1 VSDRHRFERVYVDHY
16 DAVSRSTGAEL
27 RLTGSE
33 THRLDVEGL
42 RALAVVIIILFH
54 AGIPFMAGGY
64 VGVDVFFVISGFL
77 ITGLIVREMEQT
89 GTVGLIR
96 FYARRIRRLLPALVL
111 TLVAVAILTA
121 LVLSQTRWDGIA
133 GDIRWSSGYLV
144 NWRFAGRAVDYLAVD
159 VAPSPVQHF
168 WSLAVEEQFYLVWP
182 FLLLVATL
190 SARRHGRDIR
200 RSLAVGLL
208 LVAIPSL
215 AWSIH
220 LTPVSPGSAYFITTT
235 RMWEL
240 AIGGGLAIFAPALAR
255 MRRSLAEALTV
266 AGLAGI
272 LLASVTYGATTLFPG
287 YAAILP
293 VMATA
298 AVIAAGTAHRGTLGA
313 RLLSVRPIVVVGG
326 FSYALYLWHWPFLVA
341 ATAMWGELSIPAV
354 LLVVAVATV
363 VSWISYRRVEQPIR
377 KSAAII
383 TPPRRGLLFGLVL
396 TGVGFVAGFWLSAM
410 LPDVKPLDASQ
421 PTITLPQQT
430 TTRPPVTTT
439 TAADIAD
446 TSVPETTTPTTTTTT
461 FAPPEVA
468 VQVTAQSISPDPLVA
483 GEDLPAVYADGC
495 HQNQT
500 DPEPIS
506 CHYGGESGPVV
517 ALVGDSHAAMWVPA
531 FRLLADEYG
540 FQLITYTKS
549 SCGLAAVDWVI
560 GEQRIPYASCF
571 EWNDRVLEKLTGGDR
586 PDLVVTSLYH
596 RLTPNGSNGEALSVS
611 DSQPVLAEGLA
622 ETWRVLRGDGVPLAA
637 IRDVPTP
644 RFDVPECVSDNRSS
658 LDECAF
664 DRNEIMAE
672 NTAEVI
678 AAEQTGVQLIDLTDW
693 ICSRDLCPAVINDLM
708 VWRDT
713 HHLTATYARYL
724 APVLAYE
731 LEGYLVADTGSGSPP
746 RL

>member
-1 VSDRHRFERVYVDHY
+1 MTSL
-16 DAVSRSTGAEL
+16 SRSTGAEL

-42 RALAVVIIILFH
+42 RALAVGIVILFH
-54 AGIPFMAGGY
+54 AGIPLMAGGY

-77 ITGLIVREMEQT
+77 ITGLIVREMEKT

-111 TLVAVAILTA
+111 TLVAVAILTG

-168 WSLAVEEQFYLVWP
+168 WSLAVEEQFYLIWP
-182 FLLLVATL
+182 FLLLAATL
-190 SARRHGRDIR
+190 SARRRGRDIR

-220 LTPVSPGSAYFITTT
+220 LTPVSPGSAYFVTTT

-240 AIGGGLAIFAPALAR
+240 AVGGGLAIFAPFLAR
-255 MRRSLAEALTV
+255 MRRSLAEVLAV
-266 AGLAGI
+266 VGLAGI
-272 LLASVTYGATTLFPG
+272 VLASVTYGATTLFPG
-287 YAAILP
+287 YTAMLP

-298 AVIAAGTAHRGTLGA
+298 AVIAAGTAHQGTLGA
-313 RLLSVRPIVVVGG
+313 KLLSLRPVVVVGG

-341 ATAMWGELSIPAV
+341 ATAMWGELSIPMA
-354 LLVVAVATV
+354 LGVVAVAIV
-363 VSWISYRRVEQPIR
+363 VSWITYRRVEQPIR
-377 KSAAII
+377 RSAVII

-396 TGVGFVAGFWLSAM
+396 TGAGFVAGFWLSAM
-410 LPDVKPLDASQ
+410 LPDVDRPDASQ

-430 TTRPPVTTT
+430 TTGPPGTTT
-439 TAADIAD
+439 TAAAITD
-446 TSVPETTTPTTTTTT
+446 TRVPETTTTSTTTTL
-461 FAPPEVA
+461 APPEIV
-468 VQVTAQSISPDPLVA
+468 VQVTAQLIIPDPLVA

-500 DPEPIS
+500 DPDPIS
-506 CHYGGESGPVV
+506 CHYGAESGPVV

-549 SCGLAAVDWVI
+549 SCGLAVVDWVI

-571 EWNDRVLEKLTGGDR
+571 EWNGRVLEKLTGADR
-586 PDLVVTSLYH
+586 PDVVVTALYH
-596 RLTPNGSNGEALSVS
+596 RLTPNDLNGEALSVS
-611 DSQPVLAEGLA
+611 DSQPVLAKGLT
-622 ETWRVLRGDGVPLAA
+622 ETWRLLQDAGVPLVA

-658 LDECAF
+658 LDECAY
-664 DRNEIMAE
+664 DRDEVMAE
-672 NTAEVI
+672 NTAEVT

-693 ICSRDLCPAVINDLM
+693 ICGRDLCPAVINDLM

-724 APVLAYE
+724 APVLAHE
-731 LEGYLVADTGSGSPP
+731 LAEYLVADTGNGSPP

>member
-1 VSDRHRFERVYVDHY
+1 MTSLTRG
-16 DAVSRSTGAEL
+16 TGAEL

-42 RALAVVIIILFH
+42 RAVAVAIVILFH
-54 AGIPFMAGGY
+54 ANIPFMAGGY

-89 GTVGLIR
+89 GTVGLVR

-111 TLVAVAILTA
+111 TLVAAAILTA

-190 SARRHGRDIR
+190 WARRRGRDIR
-200 RSLAVGLL
+200 RSLAVGLS

-215 AWSIH
+215 VWSIH

-240 AIGGGLAIFAPALAR
+240 AIGGGLAIFAPSLAR
-255 MRRSLAEALTV
+255 MPRSVAEALTV
-266 AGLAGI
+266 AGLVGI
-272 LLASVTYGATTLFPG
+272 LLASVMYGATTLFPG
-287 YAAILP
+287 YAAMLP

-298 AVIAAGTAHRGTLGA
+298 AVIAAGTAHQGTLGA
-313 RLLSVRPIVVVGG
+313 KLLSLPPIVVVGG
-326 FSYALYLWHWPFLVA
+326 FSYALYLWHWPLLVA
-341 ATAMWGELSIPAV
+341 ATAMWGELSIPAA
-354 LLVVAVATV
+354 LLVVAAATV

-377 KSAAII
+377 KSDVIV
-383 TPPRRGLLFGLVL
+383 TPPRRGLFFGLVL
-396 TGVGFVAGFWLSAM
+396 TGVGLIAGVWLGAM
-410 LPDVKPLDASQ
+410 VPNVTPLDAVQ
-421 PTITLPQQT
+421 QAITLPKPT
-430 TTRPPVTTT
+430 TTRPPATTT
-439 TAADIAD
+439 TAALITA
-446 TSVPETTTPTTTTTT
+446 TSVLDATTTTTT
-461 FAPPEVA
+461 LAPPEIV
-468 VQVTAQSISPDPLVA
+468 VQVTAQSIVPDPLVA
-483 GEDLPAVYADGC
+483 REDLPAVYADGC

-506 CHYGGESGPVV
+506 CRYGTDSGPVV

-531 FRLLADEYG
+531 FRVLADEYE

-549 SCGLAAVDWVI
+549 SCGLAAVDWVV

-571 EWNDRVLEKLTGGDR
+571 EWNKLVLEALTGADR

-596 RLTPNGSNGEALSVS
+596 RLTPNDSTGEALSVS
-611 DSQPVLAEGLA
+611 DSQPVLARGLA
-622 ETWRVLRGDGVPLAA
+622 ETWRLLEEAGVPLVA

-644 RFDVPECVSDNRSS
+644 GFDVPACVSDNRSR

-664 DRNEIMAE
+664 DRSEIMAE
-672 NTAEVI
+672 NTAEVV

-693 ICSRDLCPAVINDLM
+693 ICGQDLCPAVINNLV

-713 HHLTATYARYL
+713 HHLTATYARYV
-724 APVLAYE
+724 APALAYE
-731 LEGYLVADTGSGSPP
+731 LEEYLVADAGLDSPP
-746 RL
+746 RQ